1 MTESDAKPTPPAP
14 SAQTDAPI
22 HCAECRKYNERD
34 AVTCTSC
41 GAHLWVKC
49 SKCGAKTLRATSRCT
64 RCHQRIRSRP
74 FVLPRWNRPFR
85 NRKRKRLLRALAL
98 LLLVGL
104 AVWLVYQSL
113 PEPDRPPANTAAP
126 G

>member
-1 MTESDAKPTPPAP
+1 MSDAEPIPSTPR
-14 SAQTDAPI
+14 AQGDAPI

-34 AVTCTSC
+34 AVTCGSC

-49 SKCGAKTLRATSRCT
+49 AKCRAKNTRTASRCSK
-64 RCHQRIRSRP
+64 CHQRMRSRS

-85 NRKRKRLLRALAL
+85 NRKKKRLLRAFGW

-104 AVWLVYQSL
+104 AGWLVYRSL
-113 PEPDRPPANTAAP
+113 PEPHVPPANTAAP
-126 G
+126 SF